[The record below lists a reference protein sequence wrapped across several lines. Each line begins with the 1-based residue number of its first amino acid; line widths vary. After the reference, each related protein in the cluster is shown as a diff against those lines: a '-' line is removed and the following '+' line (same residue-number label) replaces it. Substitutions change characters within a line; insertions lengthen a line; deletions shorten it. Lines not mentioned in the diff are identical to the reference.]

1 MSHGKRVQILRVAA
15 AGYSNNEIAAAI
27 HLSAGT
33 VRNQM
38 SFILTKTEVELKSLL
53 LAHPS
58 PSFKSRI
65 M

>member
-1 MSHGKRVQILRVAA
+1 MSHGKRVRVLRLAA

-27 HLSAGT
+27 HTSAGT

-53 LAHPS
+53 LAHTS
-58 PSFKSRI
+58 PPVKSRI